1 MTALETPRNKKTCS
15 KCKKSQPIIS
25 FGKHRGT
32 KDGLDL
38 WCKTCTKKHGEQ
50 YRKTPKGIYTNLKGR
65 ITHREKRELCFTSD
79 EFVEWYNSQDK
90 ICVYCGL
97 TEEEF
102 IKAFQ
107 PHYKRKM
114 KRLTVDRKNN
124 DEGYTLDNIVLACH
138 RCNSIKSDWFTYEEM
153 KEIAKKYIIPRI
165 DEWRNPVHRIIR
177 SSLSR
182 R

>member
-1 MTALETPRNKKTCS
+1 MRTRRCS
-15 KCKKSQPIIS
+15 KCGKTQPIIN

-38 WCKTCTKKHGEQ
+38 WCKDCAHKHGAE
-50 YRKTPKGIYTNLKGR
+50 YRKTPGGIYTNLKGR
-65 ITHREKRELCFTSD
+65 ITHREKRELCFTRD
-79 EFVEWYNSQDK
+79 EFIEWYESQPK

-97 TEEEF
+97 TEQEF

-124 DEGYTLDNIVLACH
+124 DKDYTLDNIVLACH
-138 RCNSIKSDWFTYEEM
+138 RCNSIKSDWFTYDEM

-165 DEWRNPVHRIIR
+165 DKWKTPDNREVRAPKQRGKPE
-177 SSLSR
+177 
-182 R
+182 

>member
-1 MTALETPRNKKTCS
+1 MRTKTCS
-15 KCKKSQPIIS
+15 KCKREQPIIN

-38 WCKTCTKKHGEQ
+38 WCKDCTRKHGEQ
-50 YRKTPKGIYTNLKGR
+50 YRKTPRGVYTNLKGR
-65 ITHREKRELCFTSD
+65 ITHREKRKLYFTID
-79 EFVEWYNSQDK
+79 EFVGWYNAQPK

-124 DEGYTLDNIVLACH
+124 EEGYALDNIVLACH
-138 RCNSIKSDWFTYEEM
+138 RCNSIKSDWFTYDEM
-153 KEIAKKYIIPRI
+153 KEVAKKYIIPRI
-165 DEWRNPVHRIIR
+165 EEWRNPDNREIR
-177 SSLSR
+177 TPKPRSTGSTES
-182 R
+182 